1 MQIQNGI
8 YKAELLRVQGLNVMS
23 TAEHQMATQTGVFP
37 FLQHRSFIT
46 MTMVLYARL
55 SLWYCMHNYYYD
67 IVCMQNY
74 DITPLVRFCEVLYIN
89 LCIDHAKIFINLP
102 PENHKNMFSFSAFHV
117 SLPPKPTG
125 NWSLPSRFTD
135 RNRLNWR
142 FNLDFEF
149 VRFWSVT
156 AAYRPV
162 YRNRWPAVR
171 WTGSVR

>member
-1 MQIQNGI
+1 
-8 YKAELLRVQGLNVMS
+8 
-23 TAEHQMATQTGVFP
+23 
-37 FLQHRSFIT
+37 
-46 MTMVLYARL
+46 
-55 SLWYCMHNYYYD
+55 MHNYYYD

-102 PENHKNMFSFSAFHV
+102 PENHKNMFSFSAFHAG
-117 SLPPKPTG
+117 LPPNRPVTG
-125 NWSLPSRFTD
+125 PYRAVY
-135 RNRLNWR
+135 RLNCR